1 MIVQSQT
8 SIDLHRHFSGRLKTL
23 LRDTTDTCLEADLG
37 ARDIMSI
44 LMSGLL
50 GEAINGAIAM
60 NIPEKDYIAL
70 CRMAYRKIKKEGG
83 A

>member
-1 MIVQSQT
+1 
-8 SIDLHRHFSGRLKTL
+8 
-23 LRDTTDTCLEADLG
+23 
-37 ARDIMSI
+37 MSI

-70 CRMAYRKIKKEGG
+70 CRMAYRKIKKEQGS
-83 A
+83 

>member
-1 MIVQSQT
+1 MITQSQM
-8 SIDLHRHFSGRLKTL
+8 SIDLHRHFSDRLKVL
-23 LRDTTDTCLEADLG
+23 LRDTTETCLEADLTG
-37 ARDIMSI
+37 RDIMSI

-70 CRMAYRKIKKEGG
+70 CRLAYRKIKKGVN
-83 A
+83 